1 MNRVRLYLL
10 YASFYAVVFILS
22 LHNLMTK
29 YTLSDVL
36 ISLGLSILVFS
47 GFITY
52 LFKIFQEIIKKD
64 GGKW

>member
-1 MNRVRLYLL
+1 MNKVRAYVL
-10 YASFYAVVFILS
+10 YASFFAVVFILS

-29 YTLSDVL
+29 HTLFAILSSLLLAVL
-36 ISLGLSILVFS
+36 IFS

-52 LFKIFQEIIKKD
+52 LFKAIQEIISKD